1 MDTVDFEDNNKIE
14 RPDLLPRVKN
24 FKQSDWIKACKK
36 LGIWIAPGGG
46 KGSHV
51 CGYRIENGERTI
63 SNLVITLQQNNLHPH
78 IQYDYV
84 KKLITYGRESGAYTE
99 NDVWRVLKILK

>member
-1 MDTVDFEDNNKIE
+1 MATFDSEETHTIN

-24 FKQSDWIKACKK
+24 LKQSDWVKVCTK

-51 CGYRIENGERTI
+51 CGYRFENCERTI
-63 SNLVITLQQNNLHPH
+63 HNLVITLQQNNLHPH
-78 IQYDYV
+78 IQYEYV
-84 KKLITYGRESGAYTE
+84 KKLIAFGKESGQYTE
-99 NDVWRVLKILK
+99 DEVWRALKILK